1 MITLGYL
8 LRKTIHMRLGKI
20 TIVVLL
26 LMAVIQACSSYDRLG
41 EDGQTLIASK
51 EGLFRGLNM
60 DVSPTAVKQHETA
73 EIFEESE
80 FYLGYQ
86 IVEPEKGK
94 HLEIEYSFNN
104 DNMLD
109 FIATFYH
116 LPSEKEAIDLTNS
129 LRQYLTD
136 KYGPS
141 KEDELG
147 WYTWQIKDET
157 GEPGTIE
164 VVLLS
169 DIDNAN
175 AEYGVDLEMVKYY
188 DQE

>member
-1 MITLGYL
+1 
-8 LRKTIHMRLGKI
+8 MRLGKI
-20 TIVVLL
+20 SIAVLL
-26 LMAVIQACSSYDRLG
+26 LMAVIQACSSFDRMG
-41 EDGQTLIASK
+41 EDGKTLIASK

-60 DVSPTAVKQHETA
+60 DISPTAVKQHETA
-73 EIFEESE
+73 DLFEESE

-86 IVEPEKGK
+86 IVDEETGK

-116 LPSEKEAIDLTNS
+116 LPNEKAANDLTNT
-129 LRQYLTD
+129 LRKYLTD
-136 KYGPS
+136 KHGSS

-147 WYTWQIKDET
+147 WYTWQIKDIQ

-164 VVLLS
+164 IVLLT
-169 DIDNAN
+169 DIDNATK
-175 AEYGVDLEMVKYY
+175 EYGVDLEMVKYY

>member
-1 MITLGYL
+1 
-8 LRKTIHMRLGKI
+8 MRLGKI
-20 TIVVLL
+20 TIAILL
-26 LMAVIQACSSYDRLG
+26 LMAVIQACSSFDRMG
-41 EDGQTLIASK
+41 EDGKVLIASK
-51 EGLFRGLNM
+51 EGFFRGLNM
-60 DVSPTAVKQHETA
+60 DVSPTVVKQHETA
-73 EIFEESE
+73 DLYEESE

-86 IVEPEKGK
+86 IVDEANAK

-116 LPSEKEAIDLTNS
+116 LPTEKAANDLTQS
-129 LRQYLTD
+129 LKNYLTD
-136 KYGPS
+136 KHGPS

-147 WYTWQIKDET
+147 WYTWQVKDT
-157 GEPGTIE
+157 QGEPGTIE
-164 VVLLS
+164 IVLLT

-175 AEYGVDLEMVKYY
+175 GEYGVDLEMVKYY